1 MSKYT
6 HLIDTH
12 NGAVIGESESF
23 YRSLFRPN
31 NGEVSVTEA
40 LQGAEQLLYYVRNVS
55 ILVRENLNS
64 SSPSDADLP
73 DALSA
78 IEFMTEAANALVYAS
93 QNGVRGTE

>member
-1 MSKYT
+1 MSKHT
-6 HLIDTH
+6 HLTEAQTD
-12 NGAVIGESESF
+12 AVIGASERF
-23 YRSLFRPN
+23 YRGLFRPEK
-31 NGEVSVTEA
+31 GACITEA
-40 LQGAEQLLYYVRNVS
+40 LNGASQLLYHVRAVS

-64 SSPSDADLP
+64 SNPSDADLP